1 MLYRTMWIK
10 NILSEILWW
19 EWKYNISEILCYNYN
34 IWRYFFNICFIS
46 ILDPWWSLA
55 QHAWPWTMYISQV
68 QILAGLPTFLKGV
81 SMLYILLS
89 IAYSEFIWYLIKS
102 NIRPYKDMDRVL
114 KFIVGINYVLAIAL
128 GSKASFMFAV
138 VCSLYQLVIF
148 KFRMAEED

>member
-1 MLYRTMWIK
+1 
-10 NILSEILWW
+10 
-19 EWKYNISEILCYNYN
+19 
-34 IWRYFFNICFIS
+34 
-46 ILDPWWSLA
+46 
-55 QHAWPWTMYISQV
+55 
-68 QILAGLPTFLKGV
+68 
-81 SMLYILLS
+81 MLYILLS